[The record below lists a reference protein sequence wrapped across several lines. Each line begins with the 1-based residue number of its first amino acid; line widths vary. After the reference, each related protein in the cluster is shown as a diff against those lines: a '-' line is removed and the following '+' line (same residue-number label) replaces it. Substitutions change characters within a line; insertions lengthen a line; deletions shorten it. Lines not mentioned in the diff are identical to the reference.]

1 MAKLLIAHG
10 GAPTAVINASLAG
23 AVREAQKS
31 GKADGILG
39 AVYGTSGI
47 LNEDFLDLGGLDGV
61 SLEAL
66 RLSPAS
72 AIGTS
77 RTPLEQKDYEA
88 ILRALKA
95 HDIGYV
101 LLTGGNGTMDTCAKL
116 WERCRDAGII
126 VGGIPKP
133 SITTWI

>member
-31 GKADGILG
+31 GIADGIWG
-39 AVYGTSGI
+39 AAYGTGGI
-47 LNEDFLDLGGLDGV
+47 LKENFLDLGGLEDA

-66 RLSPAS
+66 RVSPSS

-77 RTPLEQKDYEA
+77 RTPLEQADY
-88 ILRALKA
+88 
-95 HDIGYV
+95 
-101 LLTGGNGTMDTCAKL
+101 
-116 WERCRDAGII
+116 
-126 VGGIPKP
+126 
-133 SITTWI
+133 